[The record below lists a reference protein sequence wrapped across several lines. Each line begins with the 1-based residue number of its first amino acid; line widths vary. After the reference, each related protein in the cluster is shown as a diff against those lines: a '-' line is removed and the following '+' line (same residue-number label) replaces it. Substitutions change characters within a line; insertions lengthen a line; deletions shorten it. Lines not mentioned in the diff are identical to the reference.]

1 MKIITIR
8 FFIKLRN
15 IFVKIRLKVLSNLG
29 LYYKITKFMEI
40 LVRGPSRN
48 REVQGWD
55 DIIFHNFKT
64 Q

>member
-1 MKIITIR
+1 MKIITIG
-8 FFIKLRN
+8 FFINLEN
-15 IFVKIRLKVLSNLG
+15 IFVKIRLTVLSNFG

-55 DIIFHNFKT
+55 DIILNNFKI
-64 Q
+64 

>member
-1 MKIITIR
+1 M
-8 FFIKLRN
+8 
-15 IFVKIRLKVLSNLG
+15 KIRLTVLSNFG
-29 LYYKITKFMEI
+29 LYYKITKFMKI

-55 DIIFHNFKT
+55 NIIFHNFKT

>member
-1 MKIITIR
+1 M
-8 FFIKLRN
+8 
-15 IFVKIRLKVLSNLG
+15 VLSNLG

>member
-1 MKIITIR
+1 MKIFIIR
-8 FFIKLRN
+8 FFIKLEN

-29 LYYKITKFMEI
+29 LYYKIRKFMEI

-55 DIIFHNFKT
+55 DIIFHNFKI
-64 Q
+64 